1 MQSVPI
7 VFEFFSNS
15 KMLDIGFLT
24 TVENREKYAVFPKRY
39 DHLFRVRRVKVY
51 DHHNSKK
58 KKHFHLLQALFHSS

>member
-39 DHLFRVRRVKVY
+39 DHLFRVRRVKVC

-58 KKHFHLLQALFHSS
+58 KEEIFSFVAGIIS